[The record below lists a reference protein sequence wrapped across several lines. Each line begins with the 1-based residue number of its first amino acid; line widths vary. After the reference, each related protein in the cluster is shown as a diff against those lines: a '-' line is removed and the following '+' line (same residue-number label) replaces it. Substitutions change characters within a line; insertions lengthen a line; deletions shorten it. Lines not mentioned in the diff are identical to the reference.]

1 MRAITIRMS
10 ASVDGLGHG
19 LKGIGTHTFSS
30 TGLKG
35 IGTHTFSS
43 TEFMCRSS
51 VADSC
56 IDCIRIAVEPECIT
70 TVVDH
75 NGCRP
80 RSRGPL
86 WSASVDGL
94 GHGLK
99 GIGTVPTQTST
110 VADPFTTKLLGSFE
124 ALKSVCHS
132 KG

>member
-10 ASVDGLGHG
+10 ASVDGLGH
-19 LKGIGTHTFSS
+19 
-30 TGLKG
+30 GLKG

-132 KG
+132 TG